1 MAKVIPEEEKNYNKF
16 PGEHVIVLDDVVTIG
31 DKVFHLVH
39 NYQDG
44 FDKEKLEQRYS
55 DIFAKHDYI
64 VGDWGHEQLRLK
76 GFFSASRKKMP
87 DDLKISHL
95 EDYIKEYMN
104 YGAAFFVLK
113 RMRSKDIKREAPFLA
128 EKVYEV
134 KPTVSSETRPKK
146 VVAKSQK
153 RDAPQGVSQAKKTQS
168 KPTQSKQN
176 ESKQAQSKPLQ
187 TKQAQAKPTN
197 AAKKRRPMTQPTFVQ
212 KDKSEKARTPFVKTE
227 DTHVSHET
235 KATKRPAFVVRTRQK

>member
-39 NYQDG
+39 NYQNG

-76 GFFSASRKKMP
+76 GFFSTSRKKMP
-87 DDLKISHL
+87 DELKISHL

-113 RMRSKDIKREAPFLA
+113 RMRSKDIKRETPFLA

-146 VVAKSQK
+146 VVAKTQK
-153 RDAPQGVSQAKKTQS
+153 RDAAQGTSQTRQSQAKQTQSKQTQS
-168 KPTQSKQN
+168 KPF
-176 ESKQAQSKPLQ
+176 Q
-187 TKQAQAKPTN
+187 TKQTKSKSASAT
-197 AAKKRRPMTQPTFVQ
+197 KKRRSTTQPTFVQ
-212 KDKSEKARTPFVKTE
+212 KDKSEKVHTPFIKTE
-227 DTHVSHET
+227 DTPVSHET

>member
-153 RDAPQGVSQAKKTQS
+153 RDVTQGASQARQSQS
-168 KPTQSKQN
+168 KQTQSKQ
-176 ESKQAQSKPLQ
+176 
-187 TKQAQAKPTN
+187 
-197 AAKKRRPMTQPTFVQ
+197 
-212 KDKSEKARTPFVKTE
+212 
-227 DTHVSHET
+227 
-235 KATKRPAFVVRTRQK
+235 